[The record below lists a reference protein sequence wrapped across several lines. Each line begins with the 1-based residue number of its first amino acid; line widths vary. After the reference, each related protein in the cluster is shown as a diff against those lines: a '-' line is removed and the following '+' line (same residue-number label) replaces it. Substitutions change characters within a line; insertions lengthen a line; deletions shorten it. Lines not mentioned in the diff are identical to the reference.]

1 MLNLRIYSKIFRYI
15 HPKRSTVVLNENI
28 FHEKSTPDFILL
40 KPIHLIKKKN
50 LLNINDFFF
59 KGHSNLHLLEKFDI
73 AIQIDICKFKLK
85 NASHLDNDKTLT
97 PLKINISLNLL
108 KLHVD
113 DLKLVNIYK
122 TFEDLQRTFQI
133 KSTEVPGENISLGKS
148 KSSDDLSSISN
159 VPLEFLESNVDHKEF
174 ESSLLTY
181 VSLNVNEI
189 DMTISINK
197 MNEDQLINIE
207 RKSICELKIYNVN
220 SEVMSNI
227 SGNQLVKFKI
237 VGLLLIDARQIY
249 GTDYQLLAASHNQVE
264 LDSKTG
270 RIMDRFYKPRKSL
283 HEVDLKSTLNPLI
296 NIDLVIKKN
305 NYIKEYTLKSSFSTF
320 DIILNP
326 ETISEII
333 MLFYSSYLSI
343 SKRNEFQ
350 FTDIQA
356 KTRANEAGIEPKILN
371 RIKISFE
378 FTRLT
383 VQLFKIVS
391 FEKAN
396 KVFIIF
402 LKFFIL
408 TFS

>member
-1 MLNLRIYSKIFRYI
+1 M
-15 HPKRSTVVLNENI
+15 
-28 FHEKSTPDFILL
+28 
-40 KPIHLIKKKN
+40 
-50 LLNINDFFF
+50 
-59 KGHSNLHLLEKFDI
+59 HLLEKFDI

-85 NASHLDNDKTLT
+85 NVNHLEKDNILT

-113 DLKLVNIYK
+113 DLKLVHIYK
-122 TFEDLQRTFQI
+122 TIEDLQRTFQI
-133 KSTEVPGENISLGKS
+133 EKSNEIQSEKITYEKS
-148 KSSDDLSSISN
+148 KSSDDLSSTSN
-159 VPLEFLESNVDHKEF
+159 APLEFLASTVDHKEF

-197 MNEDQLINIE
+197 MNEDKLITIE

-227 SGNQLVKFKI
+227 NGNQLVKFKI
-237 VGLLLIDARQIY
+237 FGLLLIDARQIY

-270 RIMDRFYKPRKSL
+270 RIMDRFLKPRKSL
-283 HEVDLKSTLNPLI
+283 HELDLKSTLNPLI
-296 NIDLVIKKN
+296 NIDLVVKKN
-305 NYIKEYTLKSSFSTF
+305 ANIKEYTLKSSFSTF

-343 SKRNEFQ
+343 SKRNEFRS
-350 FTDIQA
+350 TDNGSLQT
-356 KTRANEAGIEPKILN
+356 KTCIDETSAEACELKILN
-371 RIKISFE
+371 RIKINFE
-378 FTRLT
+378 FSRLS

-396 KVFIIF
+396 KVY
-402 LKFFIL
+402 L
-408 TFS
+408 